1 MIIKTKFCG
10 EIEYNDENVIV
21 FEEGIPGFPDLHK
34 YAFIPINDLIFSYM
48 QSIED
53 EKICFIVVPPAFAEP
68 EYDIDISDATVEK
81 LKVEKPEDLN
91 VYSIVTI
98 PDNINEMTVNLRAPI
113 ILNIKNNKAVQEVLN
128 DDRFSVRHK
137 VLKEAEA

>member
-21 FEEGIPGFPDLHK
+21 FEEGIPGFQDLHK